1 MVFPVQRFVENH
13 MHIFYIYIYITQIK
27 KLLYIIYDLKKEY
40 ARQTNKLPPHA
51 ANNTPHS

>member
-40 ARQTNKLPPHA
+40 A
-51 ANNTPHS
+51 